1 VVVQPEGAPPLQSD
15 RMTEASTAYGRL
27 VNSGPFTGLTSE
39 QAIEEMNG
47 LAAAKG
53 FGEAETT
60 YRLKDWG
67 VSRQRYWGTPIPVI
81 YCPGCGVV
89 PVPDDQLPVRLPDNV
104 TLTGKGESPLAG
116 VPEFV
121 NVKCPRCGG
130 AARRETDTMDTFFD
144 SSWYFYRYTDAHND
158 HAPYDSA
165 KAKYWFPI
173 DQYIG
178 GIEHAI
184 LHLIYSRFFCKV
196 MRDIGMI
203 EHDEPVKR
211 LFSQGMVLKD
221 GAKMSKS
228 KGNVVGAIDVAEK
241 YGCDTARMYTL
252 FAAPPDRSLEW
263 SEQGIEGCSRFLN
276 KVYRLITKHADRLRG
291 IPSCGDSVDLATMT
305 PQEKKLLRET
315 HQTLRRVTNDF
326 EVRWHFNTS
335 VAHVM
340 ELVNLLQFEEPL
352 DSNVS
357 AGVLKRVFEILV
369 LMIDPFAPHVGEEL
383 WELLGHSGGIAQ
395 TRWPAYRE
403 DLAREDQIEVIIQI
417 NGRLRGKMLVEPGLG
432 QQELID
438 LAVNDPRISVLLQGK
453 TIEKV
458 IAVPDKLVNIV
469 LR

>member
-1 VVVQPEGAPPLQSD
+1 
-15 RMTEASTAYGRL
+15 
-27 VNSGPFTGLTSE
+27 
-39 QAIEEMNG
+39 
-47 LAAAKG
+47 
-53 FGEAETT
+53 
-60 YRLKDWG
+60 
-67 VSRQRYWGTPIPVI
+67 VI

>member
-1 VVVQPEGAPPLQSD
+1 
-15 RMTEASTAYGRL
+15 
-27 VNSGPFTGLTSE
+27 
-39 QAIEEMNG
+39 
-47 LAAAKG
+47 
-53 FGEAETT
+53 
-60 YRLKDWG
+60 
-67 VSRQRYWGTPIPVI
+67 
-81 YCPGCGVV
+81 
-89 PVPDDQLPVRLPDNV
+89 
-104 TLTGKGESPLAG
+104 
-116 VPEFV
+116 
-121 NVKCPRCGG
+121 
-130 AARRETDTMDTFFD
+130 
-144 SSWYFYRYTDAHND
+144 
-158 HAPYDSA
+158 
-165 KAKYWFPI
+165 
-173 DQYIG
+173 
-178 GIEHAI
+178 
-184 LHLIYSRFFCKV
+184 
-196 MRDIGMI
+196 
-203 EHDEPVKR
+203 
-211 LFSQGMVLKD
+211 
-221 GAKMSKS
+221 
-228 KGNVVGAIDVAEK
+228 
-241 YGCDTARMYTL
+241 
-252 FAAPPDRSLEW
+252 
-263 SEQGIEGCSRFLN
+263 
-276 KVYRLITKHADRLRG
+276 
-291 IPSCGDSVDLATMT
+291 VDLATLT

-340 ELVNLLQFEEPL
+340 ELVNLLQSEELL